1 MSTNPPEERPVRAYL
16 LKKLCSDDEGLFA
29 LGVSIARVVQMAD
42 SDDQGTQSLA
52 YHVLS
57 DVALTQKI
65 LRLANTPQFRQA
77 SGAPVTTISHA
88 ISLLGFDNVKTT
100 ALAMMLVD
108 TMSNTKHARSVRVEL
123 EAALCASLVGRELA
137 RYSPY
142 QKAEEASIGA
152 LFKNLGPLL
161 IASREHERF
170 REINALIES
179 GEHTHGQASQMI
191 LGSSYDTLTATVL
204 REWKIPEVII
214 RSLQPIFGSV
224 MRPPADRAEWIRQVV
239 TFSIEAARAL
249 TRLGGVKSEDVRALH
264 HRFGGSLG
272 LEREQI
278 TTVLTRARS
287 GMDALLNSMQL
298 DGGTGGK
305 YGEPGDLYAESAAE
319 PAAAAEAASS
329 LPSVLALA
337 SLDAG
342 AQEGAYP
349 SGKPYDARERLLA
362 GVQELTEMRV
372 EGKAKVNEL
381 VQAVLETL
389 YRSMGF
395 RFATVCLKDAKSGQ
409 FRARIAMGDKLA
421 ERQEGFVFPSH
432 GKDLFHLALDN
443 DADLMIADAST
454 AKIQD
459 LLPQWHKDL
468 LPDARSFI
476 VLPLVVKGVQLGLF
490 YADRSQPAPEGVPP
504 DETSLIRALK
514 TQVLAALSP

>member
-1 MSTNPPEERPVRAYL
+1 MNSSHPPDERPVRAYL

-65 LRLANTPQFRQA
+65 LRLANTPQYRQA

-100 ALAMMLVD
+100 ALAMLLVD
-108 TMSNTKHARSVRVEL
+108 TLANSKHAQSVRIEL
-123 EAALCASLVGRELA
+123 ELALCASLVGRELA

-142 QKAEEASIGA
+142 QKAEEAAIGA

-170 REINALIES
+170 REINALVAA
-179 GEHTHGQASQMI
+179 GEHSQAQASQMI
-191 LGSSYDTLTATVL
+191 LGSTYDTLTATVL
-204 REWKIPEVII
+204 REWKIPEVIV
-214 RSLQPIFGSV
+214 RSLAPLPSGTL
-224 MRPPADRAEWIRQVV
+224 RTPPDRAEWIRQVV
-239 TFSIEAARAL
+239 NFGMEGARAL
-249 TRLGGVKSEDVRALH
+249 ARQGGPGSDDVRILFQ
-264 HRFGGSLG
+264 RFGHALG
-272 LEREQI
+272 LEREQVSS
-278 TTVLTRARS
+278 VLSRARS
-287 GMDALLNSMQL
+287 SMEALLNSMQL
-298 DGGTGGK
+298 EAVSGGLSGAAG
-305 YGEPGDLYAESAAE
+305 AAE
-319 PAAAAEAASS
+319 QAAGQAVGAAGT

-349 SGKPYDARERLLA
+349 SGKPYDAREQLLA
-362 GVQELTEMRV
+362 GVQELSEMRAQ
-372 EGKAKVNEL
+372 GRARVNEL
-381 VQAVLETL
+381 IQAVLETL

-395 RFATVCLKDAKSGQ
+395 RFATVCLKDAKAGQ
-409 FRARIAMGDKLA
+409 FRARIALGDKKGLQ
-421 ERQEGFVFPSH
+421 ERFVFPRH

-443 DADLMIADAST
+443 DADLMIADAGV
-454 AKIQD
+454 AKIRD
-459 LLPQWHKDL
+459 LLPQWHLEL

-476 VLPLVVKGVQLGLF
+476 VLPLVVQGVQLGLF
-490 YADRSQPAPEGVPP
+490 YADRAQPAPEGVPP

-514 TQVLAALSP
+514 GQVLAALSP

>member
-1 MSTNPPEERPVRAYL
+1 MNTSHNSEERPVRAYL

-29 LGVSIARVVQMAD
+29 LGVSMARVVQMAD

-65 LRLANTPQFRQA
+65 LRLANTPQYRQA

-108 TMSNTKHARSVRVEL
+108 TMSNSKHAQSVRVEL

-142 QKAEEASIGA
+142 QKAEEAAIGA
-152 LFKNLGPLL
+152 LFKNLGPLM

-170 REINALIES
+170 REINALVEAGQHS
-179 GEHTHGQASQMI
+179 QGQASQMI
-191 LGSSYDTLTATVL
+191 LGSTYDTLTATVL
-204 REWKIPEVII
+204 REWKIPDVII
-214 RSLQPIFGSV
+214 RSLTPVYGSTL
-224 MRPPADRAEWIRQVV
+224 RPPADRADWIRQVV
-239 TFSIEAARAL
+239 TFSMEAARAL
-249 TRLGGVKSEDVRALH
+249 TRAGGAGPDDVRHLLQ
-264 HRFGGSLG
+264 RFGNSLG

-298 DGGTGGK
+298 DGAPAGK
-305 YGEPGDLYAESAAE
+305 YGDAGDPYAESEAADA
-319 PAAAAEAASS
+319 PAAAST

-337 SLDAG
+337 SLDSG
-342 AQEGAYP
+342 AKEGAYP
-349 SGKPYDARERLLA
+349 SGKPYDAREQLLA
-362 GVQELTEMRV
+362 GVQELTQMRAG
-372 EGKAKVNEL
+372 GKVKVNEL

-409 FRARIAMGDKLA
+409 FRARIALGDKVAL
-421 ERQEGFVFPSH
+421 RQEGFVFPLH
-432 GKDLFHLALDN
+432 GKDLFHLALEN
-443 DADLMIADAST
+443 DADLMIADASA
-454 AKIQD
+454 AKIRD
-459 LLPQWHKDL
+459 LLPKWHQDL

-476 VLPLVVKGVQLGLF
+476 VLPLVVQGVQLGLF
-490 YADRSQPAPEGVPP
+490 YADRSLPAPEGVPP

-514 TQVLAALSP
+514 AQVLAALKP